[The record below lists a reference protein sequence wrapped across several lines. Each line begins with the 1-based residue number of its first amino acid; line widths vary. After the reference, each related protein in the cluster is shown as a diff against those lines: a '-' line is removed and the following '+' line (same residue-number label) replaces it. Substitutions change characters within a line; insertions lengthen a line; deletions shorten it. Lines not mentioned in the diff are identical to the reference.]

1 MCGYIF
7 LLVEGGLFF
16 LGGGMRSE
24 NYVKFAIPVSSP
36 IKD

>member
-16 LGGGMRSE
+16 GGGMRSE